1 MGAEFYTFHC
11 LPDLTLAKY
20 SAEESGGV
28 EDVIRQHGSFYRQ
41 MNRKGLLFREIYHLI
56 YRYDPSLP
64 PGKRLN
70 VFLRADAEDAPVC
83 MEAFM
88 TASPLSVYYPF
99 EKVMP
104 KAGPVFPFCA
114 FLAKQDGFVASSL
127 PDQSNRFYMVNP
139 WSSNE
144 KARLMGLF
152 RMMQKLQR
160 PAAYTVTLRAVDASE
175 SMRDSFRTQMQYM
188 RSTSKM
194 NPGNRDENAEQ
205 CLRQYEKFFDS
216 LRNNPH
222 FLCQISAYAEEE
234 ALAKMILDAAASEA
248 VEEGNY
254 RIVCE
259 KGEFQP
265 LVPVLMPKEMCLSDT
280 PRGMRR
286 WNSLFLLKELVPFA
300 MLPVLYPG
308 ETIEIPKESAPVYEK
323 DGLYL
328 GKDGSGY
335 DVYMPLKELP
345 KHALLAG
352 MPGSGKTFSM
362 LHISSQLAGEHHIP
376 ILVLE
381 PAKKEYRVLA
391 HNRHLPELLVFSP
404 GTAGA
409 FPLRINPF
417 EFPKGLKLSEHID
430 NIIQVFEGAFDLTPP
445 MPALISQ
452 GIEQVYRDH
461 GWYSFETND
470 GSRSYPNIRELYD
483 KLAELLDAS
492 DYAPEVRSNLKSCLQ
507 VRIGSLITRE
517 MGNAFDVSGS
527 TVIPEEWLRI
537 KCVIELESLGPDAA
551 NFLTLLLLTLIREL
565 LRQNPKA
572 PKEKPRHVIFL
583 EEAHNLI
590 GPTTVANAEN
600 GDAKVAST
608 KYIVEMLAEVR
619 ALREAIVIADQLPTA
634 LAPQVTKNTSLKL
647 GHRITAADDRQLLA
661 STMSADG
668 VQMERM
674 GTFPSGHALCIYDGV
689 QKPFEVKIQE
699 YEDDSEPPDNEE
711 LFALLSGRASYQTVM
726 RRDFQIMMVKF
737 QTKKE
742 KLQER
747 YQMRFREGEI
757 LRKNAAFLAK
767 GKDAKEEQRAK
778 LEAQVIQHER
788 NRMQLAVD
796 WLEFVMEINEY
807 VKMNVQERT
816 EGQAVLLEELKYF
829 MERTRILLKENP
841 EDQEKLFERMA
852 AGISWLSG

>member
-1 MGAEFYTFHC
+1 
-11 LPDLTLAKY
+11 
-20 SAEESGGV
+20 
-28 EDVIRQHGSFYRQ
+28 
-41 MNRKGLLFREIYHLI
+41 
-56 YRYDPSLP
+56 
-64 PGKRLN
+64 
-70 VFLRADAEDAPVC
+70 
-83 MEAFM
+83 M
-88 TASPLSVYYPF
+88 TASLLSAYYSF
-99 EKVMP
+99 EKETP

-114 FLAKQDGFVASSL
+114 FLAKQDGFVFSSL
-127 PDQSNRFYMVNP
+127 PDQNSRFYMVNP
-139 WSSNE
+139 WKPNE

-160 PAAYTVTLRAVDASE
+160 PAAYTVTLRAADASE
-175 SMRDSFRTQMQYM
+175 SMRDSFRTQMEYM
-188 RSTSKM
+188 RGTSKM

-205 CLRQYEKFFDS
+205 CLRQYEKFFES

-234 ALAKMILDAAASEA
+234 ALAKMLLDAAASEG

-265 LVPVLMPKEMCLSDT
+265 LQPGLVPRELCLTDT

-308 ETIEIPKESAPVYEK
+308 ETIEIPKESAPVYERN
-323 DGLYL
+323 GLYL

-335 DVYMPLKELP
+335 DVYVPLDQLP

-362 LHISSQLAGEHHIP
+362 LHLSSQLAGDHDIP

-381 PAKKEYRVLA
+381 PAKKEYRALA
-391 HNRHLPELLVFSP
+391 RNGKLPEFLVFSP
-404 GTAGA
+404 GAAGS

-417 EFPKGLKLSEHID
+417 EFPKGLKLSEHIE
-430 NIIQVFEGAFDLTPP
+430 NLKRVFEGAFDLTPP
-445 MPALISQ
+445 MPALVSQ

-461 GWYSFETND
+461 GWYVFEQND
-470 GSRSYPNIRELYD
+470 GSRSCPNMRELYD

-492 DYAPEVRSNLKSCLQ
+492 DYAPEIRSNLKSCLQ

-517 MGNAFDVSGS
+517 MGDVFDVPGS
-527 TVIPEEWLRI
+527 TITPEEWLRI

-572 PKEKPRHVIFL
+572 PKERPRHVIFL

-590 GPTTVANAEN
+590 GPTTVAGAEN
-600 GDAKVAST
+600 GSAKVAST
-608 KYIVEMLAEVR
+608 GYIVDMLAEVR

-647 GHRITAADDRQLLA
+647 GHRITAMDDRQLLA
-661 STMSADG
+661 SAMSADG

-674 GTFPSGHALCIYDGV
+674 GTFRSGHALCIYDGV
-689 QKPFEVKIQE
+689 QKPFEVQIQT
-699 YEDDSEPPDNEE
+699 YDGDPEPPDNDG
-711 LFALLSGRASYQTVM
+711 LLALLSGRASYQTVM
-726 RRDFQIMMVKF
+726 RRDFQIRMTKF
-737 QTKKE
+737 QAKKE
-742 KLQER
+742 TLQER
-747 YQMRFREGEI
+747 YQMRFREAEI
-757 LRKNAAFLAK
+757 LRKNAAFLEEREHA
-767 GKDAKEEQRAK
+767 GPEQRAR
-778 LEAQVIQHER
+778 LEAQVCQHER
-788 NRMQLAVD
+788 NRRLLAED
-796 WLEFVMEINEY
+796 WLEYVMEINEY

-816 EGQAVLLEELKYF
+816 EGQAVLLEELRYF
-829 MERTRILLKENP
+829 IDRTEILLQEAP
-841 EDQEKLFERMA
+841 EDQEKLLARMS